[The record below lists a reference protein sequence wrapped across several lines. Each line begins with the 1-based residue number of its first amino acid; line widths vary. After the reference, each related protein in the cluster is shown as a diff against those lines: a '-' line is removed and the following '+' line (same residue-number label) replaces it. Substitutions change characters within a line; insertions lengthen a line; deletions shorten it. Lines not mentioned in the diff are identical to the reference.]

1 MSTPDHASGT
11 TEPTLAVVGVGA
23 SAGGIEALE
32 EFFARRCDS
41 SNVAFVVVTHMMAD
55 KPSALPEI
63 IARQTELSVE
73 RAVDGAMVT
82 AGCVYVLQP
91 GQVVS
96 LVQGRL
102 RVEVVPPGRRVR
114 NVIDLLLGSLAVEL
128 GNRAVG
134 VVLSGTG
141 TDGALGCRAIR
152 EHGGLTVA
160 QIDDG
165 SVVQFSGMPSSA
177 IAARAIDLQLPAG
190 AMMHRISHYAD
201 TLDRTDGTLLPDPSQ
216 FERLCRLLRRNAGHD
231 FAGYKPTTFWRRVR
245 RRMQVLELE
254 RIEDYIAHV
263 EAVPKEA
270 TMLFRDL
277 LISVTSFFRDA
288 EAFAAL
294 QEEVIPTLF
303 EQRDPADTIRVW
315 VPGCATGEEVY
326 SLAILLL
333 EHAQTLAGPR
343 PAIKLFATDIDEDAL
358 TIARVGRYPAALLE
372 AVTPERR
379 NRFFTS
385 EGGNFVVSK
394 LVREVCM
401 FSSHSVLR
409 DPPFSRIDLV
419 SCRNLL
425 IYLSVKTQNQLMP
438 TFHFA
443 LRPQGYLFVGVAES
457 VTRHTELFTP
467 LNKKHRIFQRL
478 SPASPRVALPL
489 VSAAVRRP
497 LPRENLGASSP
508 RELSSLR
515 RSLESHILRVHA
527 PAHVLV
533 NAQGEAVY
541 YSSNTSG
548 FLEHAAGAPSRQLL
562 VSARP
567 ELRLGLRRALQDA
580 MRTQLPSVVSRMP
593 LEIAGSRRWIDVHV
607 EPFRQGDGEQLYL
620 VLFHDLCPAGG
631 QTETGMDTDAEATD
645 TVRITSELQDTREE
659 LQSTY
664 EEFET
669 AVEEL
674 RLANEELSSVNE
686 EMQSSNEELETS
698 KEELQSLNEELNTVN
713 LDLSQNVEALDQ
725 TNAELRGLLEST
737 QIATVFLDRQ
747 LAIRSF
753 TPAATGVFN
762 LIPGDRGR
770 AITDIAHALDIDD
783 LGKCLLRV
791 LHSGQS
797 EERSATRKDG
807 QAHYLMRILPYE
819 GQQSESGG
827 VLVTLIDVTALIEAD
842 VRHGLMIGELNHRVR
857 NMLGVISAV
866 AMQTLGEEVQPP
878 ALEKFLDRLKA
889 MSRTY
894 KLLTRMSWRH
904 TPLSELVTQE
914 LHAVAEADRF
924 HVNGPLVQ
932 LNAKATVALGM
943 TLHELTTNAVKY
955 GALSNAHGRLT
966 VTWSTDTRGMVTI
979 CWVEIGGPP
988 AASPERRGF
997 GSMLIERQL
1006 AFELHG
1012 KSESRFTG
1020 DGLRVSL
1027 QIPLDALAESNEE
1040 VLDGA

>member
-1 MSTPDHASGT
+1 MTTSDPAEGT
-11 TEPTLAVVGVGA
+11 TEPTLTVVGVGA

-32 EFFARRCDS
+32 EFFASRCAS
-41 SNVAFVVVTHMMAD
+41 TNVAFVVVTHMMAD
-55 KPSALPEI
+55 KPSALTEI

-73 RAVDGAMVT
+73 RAADGATVT

-96 LVQGRL
+96 LAQGRL
-102 RVEVVPPGRRVR
+102 RVELVPPGRRVR
-114 NVIDLLLGSLAVEL
+114 NVIDMLLGSLAVEL
-128 GNRAVG
+128 GHRAVG

-152 EHGGLTVA
+152 EHGGLTIA

-190 AMMHRISHYAD
+190 AMLHRISHYAD
-201 TLDRTDGTLLPDPSQ
+201 TLERTDAALLPDPSQ
-216 FERLCRLLRRNAGHD
+216 FDRLCRLLRRHAGHD
-231 FAGYKPTTFWRRVR
+231 FAGYKPSTFWRRVR
-245 RRMQVLELE
+245 RRMQVLEFE
-254 RIEDYIAHV
+254 RIEDYIAHM
-263 EAVPKEA
+263 EGAPKEA

-358 TIARVGRYPAALLE
+358 TIARIGRYPAALLE

-425 IYLSVKTQNQLMP
+425 IYLSVKTQDQLMP

-457 VTRHTELFTP
+457 VTRHAELFTP
-467 LNKKHRIFQRL
+467 LNKKHRIFRRL
-478 SPASPRVALPL
+478 SLASPRVALPL
-489 VSAAVRRP
+489 VPAPARRP
-497 LPRENLGASSP
+497 LHRENLGAASS
-508 RELSSLR
+508 RELSNLR
-515 RSLESHILRVHA
+515 RTLESHILRVHA

-580 MRTQLPSVVSRMP
+580 MRTQLPSSMSRMP
-593 LEIAGSRRWIDVHV
+593 LEIAGSRRRIDVHV
-607 EPFRQGDGEQLYL
+607 EPFRQDDGEQLYL
-620 VLFHDLCPAGG
+620 VLFRDLGPA
-631 QTETGMDTDAEATD
+631 QHTETGVDADAEATD
-645 TVRITSELQDTREE
+645 TTRIASELQDTREA
-659 LQSTY
+659 LQTTY

-669 AVEEL
+669 VVEEL

-770 AITDIAHALDIDD
+770 AITDIVHALDIDD
-783 LGKCLLRV
+783 LGNELLRV
-791 LHSGQS
+791 LRTGKS
-797 EERSATRKDG
+797 EERATTRKDG
-807 QAHYLMRILPYE
+807 KAHYLMRILPYE

-866 AMQTLGEEVQPP
+866 AMQTLGEDAQSP
-878 ALEKFLDRLKA
+878 ALQKFLDRLKA

-904 TPLSELVTQE
+904 TPLTELVTQE

-924 HVNGPLVQ
+924 HVEGPDVK

-955 GALSNAHGRLT
+955 GALSKACGKLA
-966 VTWSTDTRGMVTI
+966 VTWSTDAQRMLTI
-979 CWVEIGGPP
+979 HWVETNGPP
-988 AASPERRGF
+988 VASPQRRGF

-1006 AFELHG
+1006 AFELRG

-1020 DGLRVSL
+1020 DGLRVTL
-1027 QIPLDALAESNEE
+1027 QLPLDALAESDEE
-1040 VLDGA
+1040 AVDGA

>member
-1 MSTPDHASGT
+1 MTITDDAERA
-11 TEPTLAVVGVGA
+11 TEPTLTVVGVGA

-32 EFFARRCDS
+32 EFFASRCES
-41 SNVAFVVVTHMMAD
+41 TQVAFIVVTHMMAD
-55 KPSALPEI
+55 KPSALSEI
-63 IARQTELSVE
+63 IARQTELSVQ
-73 RAVDGAMVT
+73 RAVDGAAVA

-96 LVQGRL
+96 LSQGRL
-102 RVEVVPPGRRVR
+102 RVELVPPGRRVR

-152 EHGGLTVA
+152 EQGGLTVA

-201 TLDRTDGTLLPDPSQ
+201 TLERTDAALLPDPSQ
-216 FERLCRLLRRNAGHD
+216 FEQLCQLLRRYSGHD

-263 EAVPKEA
+263 EAAPKEA
-270 TMLFRDL
+270 AMLFRDL

-303 EQRDPADTIRVW
+303 EERDPADTIRVW

-333 EHAQTLAGPR
+333 EHMQTLEGPR

-379 NRFFTS
+379 SRFFTS
-385 EGGNFVVSK
+385 EGGNFVISK

-425 IYLSVKTQNQLMP
+425 IYLNVKTQVQLMP

-443 LRPQGYLFVGVAES
+443 LRPRGYLFVGVAES
-457 VTRHTELFTP
+457 VTRHAELFVP
-467 LNKKHRIFQRL
+467 LNKKHRIFRRVSL
-478 SPASPRVALPL
+478 ASPRVTLPL
-489 VSAAVRRP
+489 VPASTRRP
-497 LPRENLGASSP
+497 LPRGSVSAHSAHGLT
-508 RELSSLR
+508 SLR
-515 RSLESHILRVHA
+515 RSLEAHILRAHA

-533 NAQGEAVY
+533 NAQGEVVY

-562 VSARP
+562 VGARQ

-580 MRTQLPSVVSRMP
+580 LRNQLPSMLPRVS
-593 LEIAGSRRWIDVHV
+593 LEIAGSLRWVDVRV
-607 EPFRQGDGEQLYL
+607 EPFRQDDDEYLYL
-620 VLFHDLCPAGG
+620 VLFRDLGPA
-631 QTETGMDTDAEATD
+631 QRTDADMGSEAAD
-645 TVRITSELQDTREE
+645 TAQLTSELQDTREE

-669 AVEEL
+669 VVEEL

-770 AITDIAHALDIDD
+770 AITDIVHALDIDD
-783 LGKCLLRV
+783 LGKELQRV
-791 LHSGQS
+791 LRTGQS
-797 EERSATRKDG
+797 EERAAARKDG
-807 QAHYLMRILPYE
+807 KAHYLMRMLPYE

-827 VLVTLIDVTALIEAD
+827 VLLTLIDVTALIEAD

-857 NMLGVISAV
+857 NMLAVISAV
-866 AMQTLGEEVQPP
+866 AMQTLGEEVRSPTLQ
-878 ALEKFLDRLKA
+878 KFLGRLKA

-894 KLLTRMSWRH
+894 KLLTRTSWRH
-904 TPLSELVTQE
+904 TPLQELVTQE

-924 HVNGPLVQ
+924 HVAGPVVE

-955 GALSNAHGRLT
+955 GALSNACGRVT
-966 VTWSTDTRGMVTI
+966 VTWSTDAQGMVTVR
-979 CWVEIGGPP
+979 WVETDGPRI
-988 AASPERRGF
+988 AAPEHRGF

-1006 AFELHG
+1006 AFEMRG
-1012 KSESRFTG
+1012 KSESRFTEG
-1020 DGLRVSL
+1020 GLSVTL
-1027 QIPLDALAESNEE
+1027 HIPMDALAESNEE
-1040 VLDGA
+1040 VSDDA

>member
-1 MSTPDHASGT
+1 MTTSDHAAGT
-11 TEPTLAVVGVGA
+11 TELTLTVVGVGA

-32 EFFARRCDS
+32 EFFASRCGS
-41 SNVAFVVVTHMMAD
+41 SHVAFVVVTHMMAD
-55 KPSALPEI
+55 KPSALSEI

-73 RAVDGAMVT
+73 RAVDGATVT

-96 LVQGRL
+96 LAQGRL
-102 RVEVVPPGRRVR
+102 RVEPVPPGRRVR

-190 AMMHRISHYAD
+190 AMMHRIGHYAD
-201 TLDRTDGTLLPDPSQ
+201 TLERTDSTILPDPSQ
-216 FERLCRLLRRNAGHD
+216 FDRLCRLLRRHAGHD

-254 RIEDYIAHV
+254 RIEDYIEHI
-263 EAVPKEA
+263 EAAPKEA

-294 QEEVIPTLF
+294 QEEVLPMLF

-457 VTRHTELFTP
+457 VTRHAELFTP

-478 SPASPRVALPL
+478 SLSSRIALPL
-489 VSAAVRRP
+489 VPTAARRP
-497 LPRENLGASSP
+497 LPRENVGAASP

-515 RSLESHILRVHA
+515 RSLESHILRVHT

-541 YSSNTSG
+541 YSSNNSG

-580 MRTQLPSVVSRMP
+580 MRTQLPSVVSRLS
-593 LEIAGSRRWIDVHV
+593 LEIAGSRRRIDVHV
-607 EPFRQGDGEQLYL
+607 EPFRHDDADQLYL
-620 VLFHDLCPAGG
+620 VLFRDLGPMQ
-631 QTETGMDTDAEATD
+631 QTETGTDTDAEATD
-645 TVRITSELQDTREE
+645 TARIASELQDTREA

-669 AVEEL
+669 VVEEL

-807 QAHYLMRILPYE
+807 EAHYLMRILPYE
-819 GQQSESGG
+819 GQQTESGG

-857 NMLGVISAV
+857 NMLAVISAV
-866 AMQTLGEEVQPP
+866 ATQTLGEDVQSP

-904 TPLSELVTQE
+904 APLSELVTQE

-924 HVNGPLVQ
+924 HVEGPAVK
-932 LNAKATVALGM
+932 LNAKATLALGM

-955 GALSNAHGRLT
+955 GAFSKACGRVA
-966 VTWSTDTRGMVTI
+966 VTWSTDAQRMLTI
-979 CWVEIGGPP
+979 RWVETDGPP
-988 AASPERRGF
+988 ATPPERRGF

-1012 KSESRFTG
+1012 KSESRFTA
-1020 DGLRVSL
+1020 DGLRVVL
-1027 QIPLDALAESNEE
+1027 QIPLDALAESDEE
-1040 VLDGA
+1040 ARDGA